1 MKKKN
6 EEFTMQ
12 DAFIREV
19 DEDLKNESMKK
30 LWDKYGLFIIIVV
43 VASLTLAV
51 SYESLKAWYIQRAE
65 NRADAYAMALG
76 LQNQA
81 RFAESEE
88 ALDMVINENFGS
100 FVELAKM
107 QKANVLLEQD
117 NPTEALALLKEILQ
131 DKSISPQLRDTARIK
146 LATYRQDNASFEE
159 MSELLQPIAENSQNA
174 WYAVAQDILAT
185 VLLRDGKTEDAKE
198 IYNSLLENPDASE
211 DLKNRIK
218 DILSVI

>member
-65 NRADAYAMALG
+65 NRADAYAMALS

>member
-6 EEFTMQ
+6 EEFTLQ

-30 LWDKYGLFIIIVV
+30 LWDKYGLFIIIFV

-51 SYESLKAWYIQRAE
+51 SYESLKSWYIRRAE
-65 NRADAYAMALG
+65 NRADAYAAALS

-88 ALDMVINENFGS
+88 AFDLIINEKLGAYAG
-100 FVELAKM
+100 LAKM
-107 QKANVLLEQD
+107 QKANLLLEQD
-117 NPTEALALLKEILQ
+117 NIKEALTLLKEISE
-131 DKSISPQLRDTARIK
+131 DKSVSPQLRDTALIK
-146 LATYRQDNASFEE
+146 LATYRQDSASFEE
-159 MSELLQPIAENSQNA
+159 MAELLRPVTENDNNA
-174 WYAVAQDILAT
+174 WNAFAKDILAT
-185 VLLRDGKTEDAKE
+185 VLLRDGKKEEAVE
-198 IYNSLLENPDASE
+198 IYNSLLQNPDASE

-218 DILSVI
+218 DILSVL

>member
-51 SYESLKAWYIQRAE
+51 SYESLKTWYVRRAE
-65 NRADAYAMALG
+65 NRADAYAAALS

-81 RFAESEE
+81 RLAESEE
-88 ALDMVINENFGS
+88 AFDLVIDEKLGAFA
-100 FVELAKM
+100 ELAKM
-107 QKANVLLEQD
+107 QKANLLLEQD
-117 NPTEALALLKEILQ
+117 NIKEALSLLKEISE
-131 DKSISPQLRDTARIK
+131 DKSVSPQLRDTALIK
-146 LATYRQDNASFEE
+146 LATYRQDNAAFEE
-159 MSELLQPIAENSQNA
+159 MSELLRPIAENDNNA
-174 WYAVAQDILAT
+174 WNTVAQDILAT
-185 VLLRDGKTEDAKE
+185 VLLRDGKTDEAKE
-198 IYNSLLENPDASE
+198 IYNALLENPDAPE
-211 DLKNRIK
+211 DMKNRIR
-218 DILSVI
+218 DILSVL

>member
-65 NRADAYAMALG
+65 NRADAYAMALS

-117 NPTEALALLKEILQ
+117 NPTEALALLKEISQ